1 MFSRYASISSKH
13 DNNFT
18 SLETVSKAIEKFY
31 DESTKDSIVCS
42 SDLDSFEKKILKSQ
56 QELNNLKTYGVLYE

>member
-1 MFSRYASISSKH
+1 MSSSYASISSKH
-13 DNNFT
+13 DKFT
-18 SLETVSKAIEKFY
+18 SLESVSKGIEKFY

-42 SDLDSFEKKILKSQ
+42 SDLDSLEKKILQSQ